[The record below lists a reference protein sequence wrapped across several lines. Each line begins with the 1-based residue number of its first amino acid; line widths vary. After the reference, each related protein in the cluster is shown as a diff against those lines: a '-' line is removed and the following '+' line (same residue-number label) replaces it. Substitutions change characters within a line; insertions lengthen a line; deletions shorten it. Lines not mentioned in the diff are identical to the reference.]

1 VKGLEWNIHRLRV
14 TNGNESATIEG
25 FVSEDP
31 DRAVTLSIDSLNLD
45 ILNSLLQE
53 KISGIVNGNVEAKDC
68 TTIHLFKTNSL

>member
-45 ILNSLLQE
+45 IFEFPAPGKNFGAL
-53 KISGIVNGNVEAKDC
+53 
-68 TTIHLFKTNSL
+68 